1 MARVSY
7 DPVNTVSPTGPARE
21 NPGESA
27 SPAEFGALG
36 AQAEQRAGQD
46 LEQGAS
52 NLNQSAVM
60 IQDRYNQVATDNAF
74 NQYQKGLL
82 NLTYGDSNGPKNPDG
97 SLQKPGFYSLRGQ
110 DAMNAMKPTSDAID
124 QMRTQISGTLNTAQN
139 VEFQQAARRLQM
151 FTLDSMGRHYDQ
163 QFQNWTT
170 NVNTSMQN
178 TSNTAI
184 ANGWNNETNFQN
196 ELQGKQRAAVRE
208 VQNAGLG
215 NNPDSVN
222 AAMTKATNDAYKI
235 RTLAWGNN
243 DPSGALDYMKKNES
257 SFAPNDFRM
266 LSNEFQNKKDAADTT
281 AGINDIMSG
290 NVPHVVP
297 AAAIGNAIHGQ
308 EGTPPGVTSKQG
320 AQSSWQIEPAT
331 FKQYAQPGEQLSN
344 EADANA
350 VGHRI
355 IADYTQKYGGDPARV
370 AVAYF
375 SGPGNVAPPGS
386 PTPWKTD
393 NHDGNN
399 FYTSQ
404 YVNGVLRRLGQGGN
418 YPTQGETIDANNPAP
433 KLRGITASIPSMSPA
448 AMSALFDDDPALKAK
463 QAAQEEQQGASL
475 SAPQQPTAD
484 MAQQPAMHQVQLASM
499 DANAMQLAMDQHGA
513 AAFTPQKPPPS
524 PAVLNMQ
531 PPANSPPALQQAQPQ
546 AASPNHNPAAYTA
559 EEQQMVNGWAYVRQ
573 KYPNNIAQ
581 QHAIM
586 SGVQEQIQFTN
597 SMQAKYEAE
606 QARALRENQESAG
619 KNILQSVHDNPGQF
633 DYNSILHDPYL
644 SKEQMQNLWDF
655 ADKHVAQTGSH
666 DTKTFGDGWW
676 KAFSDISRPDGDP
689 QKITDPYQLLKRA
702 GPGGDLTYEGVKE
715 GTNLI
720 EQKRTP
726 QGEANATMLKT
737 FMQSVKSQLTL
748 SNDYMTDPKGDTA
761 FLKFQASAFPLIEAN
776 QKSGKVP
783 YGQFLIGPEMK
794 ALVDNATRPPAVQAS
809 DAMATN
815 HPAGW
820 FNWLTGGGPKA
831 SPAGTPAFNYGAPNA
846 PTYDRGALET
856 EMRRRGLLGAQP
868 QAQPQQPPVPQ

>member
-36 AQAEQRAGQD
+36 AQAEQRTGQD

-266 LSNEFQNKKDAADTT
+266 LSD
-281 AGINDIMSG
+281 
-290 NVPHVVP
+290 
-297 AAAIGNAIHGQ
+297 
-308 EGTPPGVTSKQG
+308 
-320 AQSSWQIEPAT
+320 EPRT
-331 FKQYAQPGEQLSN
+331 R
-344 EADANA
+344 
-350 VGHRI
+350 RI
-355 IADYTQKYGGDPARV
+355 
-370 AVAYF
+370 
-375 SGPGNVAPPGS
+375 
-386 PTPWKTD
+386 
-393 NHDGNN
+393 
-399 FYTSQ
+399 
-404 YVNGVLRRLGQGGN
+404 
-418 YPTQGETIDANNPAP
+418 
-433 KLRGITASIPSMSPA
+433 
-448 AMSALFDDDPALKAK
+448 
-463 QAAQEEQQGASL
+463 
-475 SAPQQPTAD
+475 
-484 MAQQPAMHQVQLASM
+484 
-499 DANAMQLAMDQHGA
+499 
-513 AAFTPQKPPPS
+513 
-524 PAVLNMQ
+524 
-531 PPANSPPALQQAQPQ
+531 
-546 AASPNHNPAAYTA
+546 
-559 EEQQMVNGWAYVRQ
+559 
-573 KYPNNIAQ
+573 
-581 QHAIM
+581 
-586 SGVQEQIQFTN
+586 
-597 SMQAKYEAE
+597 
-606 QARALRENQESAG
+606 
-619 KNILQSVHDNPGQF
+619 
-633 DYNSILHDPYL
+633 
-644 SKEQMQNLWDF
+644 
-655 ADKHVAQTGSH
+655 
-666 DTKTFGDGWW
+666 
-676 KAFSDISRPDGDP
+676 
-689 QKITDPYQLLKRA
+689 
-702 GPGGDLTYEGVKE
+702 
-715 GTNLI
+715 
-720 EQKRTP
+720 
-726 QGEANATMLKT
+726 
-737 FMQSVKSQLTL
+737 
-748 SNDYMTDPKGDTA
+748 
-761 FLKFQASAFPLIEAN
+761 
-776 QKSGKVP
+776 
-783 YGQFLIGPEMK
+783 
-794 ALVDNATRPPAVQAS
+794 
-809 DAMATN
+809 
-815 HPAGW
+815 
-820 FNWLTGGGPKA
+820 
-831 SPAGTPAFNYGAPNA
+831 
-846 PTYDRGALET
+846 
-856 EMRRRGLLGAQP
+856 
-868 QAQPQQPPVPQ
+868 